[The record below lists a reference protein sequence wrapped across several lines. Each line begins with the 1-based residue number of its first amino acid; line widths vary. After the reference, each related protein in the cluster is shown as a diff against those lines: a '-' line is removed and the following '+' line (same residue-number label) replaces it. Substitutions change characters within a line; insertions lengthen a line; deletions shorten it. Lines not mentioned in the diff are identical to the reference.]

1 MNYGKA
7 EERSSSRHPSPST
20 ARHAATSAILT
31 DILSRSDRAPTS
43 STVDARPGKS
53 NLALT
58 AELSAVQ
65 DERTGEPF
73 SPSPLCASKLDR
85 PGLAKEQHSRSCRA
99 PDGRIKLSGWHPP

>member
-7 EERSSSRHPSPST
+7 EERSSSRRRSPST

-53 NLALT
+53 ILALPG
-58 AELSAVQ
+58 ELSLALKIEIRGVDVQ
-65 DERTGEPF
+65 PGVIQAHLILRSGHLLRAQD
-73 SPSPLCASKLDR
+73 CA
-85 PGLAKEQHSRSCRA
+85 
-99 PDGRIKLSGWHPP
+99 GRQQGS